1 MSCRIGPIQCLLVYV
16 TILLPTFGY
25 GMSVNT
31 SAEFQM
37 QASPLLT
44 ASYKVWEINKGT
56 ENSLFLGESLGGP
69 VQIQNFHQNDMK
81 SICSRSQ

>member
-16 TILLPTFGY
+16 TFLLATFGY

-37 QASPLLT
+37 QASLLLT
-44 ASYKVWEINKGT
+44 ASYKVWE
-56 ENSLFLGESLGGP
+56 
-69 VQIQNFHQNDMK
+69 
-81 SICSRSQ
+81 SQ